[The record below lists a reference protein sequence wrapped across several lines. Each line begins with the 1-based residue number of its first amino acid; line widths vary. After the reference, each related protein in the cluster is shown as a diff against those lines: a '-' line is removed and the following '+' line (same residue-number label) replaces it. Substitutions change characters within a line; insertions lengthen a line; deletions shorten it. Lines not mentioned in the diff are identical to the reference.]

1 MESIEGL
8 VCYFINLGYKICIK
22 QFVILELY
30 NEIKLKFVAIKVTN
44 FLFVKIFM
52 LNFHLHH

>member
-30 NEIKLKFVAIKVTN
+30 NEIKLKFVAIKVTK